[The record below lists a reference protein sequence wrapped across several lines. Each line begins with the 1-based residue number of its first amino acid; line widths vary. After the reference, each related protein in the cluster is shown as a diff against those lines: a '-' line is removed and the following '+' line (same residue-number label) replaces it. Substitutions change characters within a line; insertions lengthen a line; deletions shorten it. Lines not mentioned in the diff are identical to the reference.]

1 MPVVKGLAATLQI
14 NGSGL
19 GGSNGPG
26 LSLCGSS
33 MGLHIRGIEPSA
45 PKPLPAVPQRRPSFT
60 SRSIHDIRPNPASR
74 PLLVVSAGSSDEVN
88 LSSAPTSTFTSRP
101 PPVSKPTAK
110 PLVHTQAWGSGGG
123 GGSGIPSY
131 ASSYPGGQPPNG
143 VAPGQMSPPAALKQT
158 GPSGTTSSSSYGA
171 GPSGTAPASDGPELG
186 QSLALSLR
194 AALSGSADSRSRTT
208 IEDVAACEAQRLRAV
223 RRLREQRERRKLEDD
238 EERMKEEAKK
248 EGAREKE
255 RECKEAA
262 EKREQRRAEVLAI
275 NKLLAERDEAAY
287 RAFVDGRQEERAE
300 IDRRHA
306 EEEEQQRRERANRE
320 KTVEEAAK
328 ARLREKEREAR
339 KERKAADALVEA
351 ERRKKADHRAEMSK
365 KEEDRELWRAQVYA
379 INKLMAAKDAEAF
392 AAFKL
397 ARGEPIVPMPQ
408 WEGSASAR
416 ADDEEADPLELAHR
430 VQDALLTEKT
440 KSGSSSLRSSKKKEK
455 SSGSSVASASTDRV
469 ELSKSLPMGGGGA
482 SSSSSSTPAQ
492 RRSRSRDDSSLQAE
506 KRLDDAL
513 NSSSNMSSRLGNA
526 LSRTWGGVS
535 SSLEEKTS
543 SGSHLQSHSAMAGSS
558 GAVDE
563 KEAALLRRLSK
574 PRESES
580 MLDLSEELK
589 KKGKGGTYYQQQQ
602 REEQIRFARR
612 EKIREESRVKEEERE
627 VTRAQIYAINKLM
640 RQREEMAFAEFRL
653 QREAEALEGGGGTDG
668 RPSTT
673 GSPGRARS
681 AADNNSTSS
690 NSDAHNSGDDGEQ
703 LHGHDADMKMPHP
716 LGNALAPPPAPTVPP
731 MSPRKP
737 GSSAGR
743 NGAPRGAPLSRLSK
757 GSPAAAAAF

>member
-1 MPVVKGLAATLQI
+1 M
-14 NGSGL
+14 
-19 GGSNGPG
+19 
-26 LSLCGSS
+26 
-33 MGLHIRGIEPSA
+33 
-45 PKPLPAVPQRRPSFT
+45 
-60 SRSIHDIRPNPASR
+60 
-74 PLLVVSAGSSDEVN
+74 
-88 LSSAPTSTFTSRP
+88 
-101 PPVSKPTAK
+101 
-110 PLVHTQAWGSGGG
+110 
-123 GGSGIPSY
+123 
-131 ASSYPGGQPPNG
+131 
-143 VAPGQMSPPAALKQT
+143 
-158 GPSGTTSSSSYGA
+158 
-171 GPSGTAPASDGPELG
+171 
-186 QSLALSLR
+186 
-194 AALSGSADSRSRTT
+194 
-208 IEDVAACEAQRLRAV
+208 
-223 RRLREQRERRKLEDD
+223 
-238 EERMKEEAKK
+238 
-248 EGAREKE
+248 
-255 RECKEAA
+255 
-262 EKREQRRAEVLAI
+262 
-275 NKLLAERDEAAY
+275 
-287 RAFVDGRQEERAE
+287 
-300 IDRRHA
+300 
-306 EEEEQQRRERANRE
+306 
-320 KTVEEAAK
+320 
-328 ARLREKEREAR
+328 
-339 KERKAADALVEA
+339 EA

-416 ADDEEADPLELAHR
+416 ADDEADPLELAHR

-455 SSGSSVASASTDRV
+455 SGSSVASASTDRV

-482 SSSSSSTPAQ
+482 SSSSSSTPAR

-526 LSRTWGGVS
+526 LSRHGVACRVAS
-535 SSLEEKTS
+535 RERTS
-543 SGSHLQSHSAMAGSS
+543 SGSHLQSHSAMAGSGG

-563 KEAALLRRLSK
+563 KEAALLKRLSK

-757 GSPAAAAAF
+757 GSFAGRGGRLLI